1 MGKYS
6 LGGLSLTLYLYIA
19 MYITL
24 CLRVRGPLPQYYIH
38 KRCARK
44 GKKRRLYLR
53 IGMDIVRCA

>member
-24 CLRVRGPLPQYYIH
+24 CLRVRGPLPQY
-38 KRCARK
+38 CARK
-44 GKKRRLYLR
+44 GKERRLYVR
-53 IGMDIVRCA
+53 VGMDIVRCA